1 MSPWAAHFASGN
13 VFFTGVALLVAAV
26 AWSSLPVLRPSV
38 RRRTLLFYP
47 AVVLIAASATP
58 LPYWFYGVWIAAAGT
73 SFVLVRR
80 AKPAGS
86 QYPVRISAVSTISI
100 CAVAVLGELRT
111 MFPPALPVSTGATVY
126 VIGDSVSSG
135 MNDAPQ
141 DTWPAVMG
149 RRYSVP
155 VVNLSQAGG
164 TARSALRQAEQI
176 GDGTAVVIVEIG
188 GNDLLSGV
196 GSHEFT
202 TDLRR
207 LLEETCQP
215 GRRVLLMELPLPPF
229 CNDYG
234 RVQRELAAEFDCQ
247 LISKRTFVSVLA
259 APNGT
264 VDSVHLS
271 PVGHSLMAHRMWNCI
286 APVLGRGAGF
296 GGVTPGGGTMP
307 PGRTSPILDSP
318 APKRGDGA
326 RFHRRP
332 RATDRRTRSAR
343 HHRPARA
350 GRVPHGAARGVC
362 AAGPASKGLRQSRAA
377 D

>member
-47 AVVLIAASATP
+47 AVVLIAVSATP
-58 LPYWFYGVWIAAAGT
+58 LPYWLYGAWFAVAAMW
-73 SFVLVRR
+73 FVLVRR
-80 AKPAGS
+80 VKPAGS
-86 QYPVRISAVSTISI
+86 QSLIRISAVSTISI
-100 CAVAVLGELRT
+100 CVVVVLGELRT
-111 MFPPALPVSTGATVY
+111 LFPPALPVSTGATVY
-126 VIGDSVSSG
+126 VIGDSVSAG
-135 MNDAPQ
+135 MNDAPEN
-141 DTWPAVMG
+141 TWPAVMG

-176 GDGTAVVIVEIG
+176 DLEPSVVVVEIG

-229 CNDYG
+229 CNEYG
-234 RVQRELAAEFDCQ
+234 RVQRELAAEFGCQ
-247 LISKRTFVSVLA
+247 MISKRTFVAILSE
-259 APNGT
+259 PDGT

-271 PVGHSLMAHRMWNCI
+271 PNGHSLMADRMWNCL
-286 APVLGRGAGF
+286 APVLGHSAG
-296 GGVTPGGGTMP
+296 
-307 PGRTSPILDSP
+307 L
-318 APKRGDGA
+318 AK
-326 RFHRRP
+326 
-332 RATDRRTRSAR
+332 
-343 HHRPARA
+343 
-350 GRVPHGAARGVC
+350 
-362 AAGPASKGLRQSRAA
+362 
-377 D
+377 